1 MAECQKLLLRVYIAS
16 DIAHKMTFSTRPTTV
31 EELITA
37 IREKFRPCLDFDFSL
52 QYEDPDFGGQLCFLT
67 DISELPEKAV
77 LKIHRSE
84 SDASSAATSDTE
96 ILPHTLVRMQ
106 SWPDVFPVPRFS
118 YDVEY
123 RLEAG
128 NAVYENSRRSLKLTK
143 GQKHDILENMAK
155 AMHSFKAYPSDKEV
169 AKAAEA
175 LISKHPCLTEPGSQC
190 GWYGWKTSL
199 KFKMGNYRT
208 KLSRSGCEEVA
219 VNSGK
224 RSQSNPES
232 EPPHSNIKRAR
243 RAEVNYLPN
252 FPRRENAESL
262 EQLRLQIVEEVSKA
276 ERSHGLIERLMQT
289 TFALRR
295 KQIVVDNPSQPVKD
309 FLEKWPA
316 LRLESQISAEFHRI
330 TNINLKNRFY
340 AELDKHTPRLMAV
353 YRQKA
358 ARTGKIAEAL
368 RSIFNAY
375 DLLEHFDINNRRT
388 AALRAL
394 PVYLREDDSVFF
406 KTWNTEEME
415 EPDIADSAVALLSMV
430 NGDSRSTVQFD
441 PTGMAIVLEGDIIL
455 RDISRMSDA
464 FLLIFGMI
472 YALHL
477 DYPKELTHTFNFIQK
492 VLLGLDDAK
501 PLAPRLLSLKND
513 LLIKE

>member
-1 MAECQKLLLRVYIAS
+1 MAESQKLLLRVYIAP
-16 DIAHKMTFSTRPTTV
+16 DIAHKMTLSTRPSTV
-31 EELITA
+31 EELITV
-37 IREKFRPCLDFDFSL
+37 IKEKFRPRLDFDFNL

-77 LKIHRSE
+77 LKVHRSE
-84 SDASSAATSDTE
+84 TDAGSASTSDTE
-96 ILPHTLVRMQ
+96 ILPYAPERLQ
-106 SWPDVFPVPRFS
+106 SWPDVFPVPQFS
-118 YDVEY
+118 YDVEHS
-123 RLEAG
+123 LNGG
-128 NAVYENSRRSLKLTK
+128 NMAYQNSGKFLKLTK

-199 KFKMGNYRT
+199 KFKMGNFRT

-224 RSQSNPES
+224 RSKNNPES
-232 EPPHSNIKRAR
+232 ESPHSNIKRAR

-252 FPRRENAESL
+252 FPKGESAESL
-262 EQLRLQIVEEVSKA
+262 EQQRLQIVEEVSKT
-276 ERSHGLIERLMQT
+276 ERSLGLIERLMQS

-295 KQIVVDNPSQPVKD
+295 KQIVVDNPSQAVKE

-316 LRLESQISAEFHRI
+316 LRLESQIAAEFHRI
-330 TNINLKNRFY
+330 TNISLKNKFY
-340 AELDKHTPRLMAV
+340 AELDNHTPRLIAV

-358 ARTGKIAEAL
+358 ARTGKAAEAL
-368 RSIFNAY
+368 RSICSAY
-375 DLLEHFDINNRRT
+375 DLTDHYDINNRRT
-388 AALRAL
+388 VALRAL
-394 PVYLREDDSVFF
+394 PVYFREDDSVFF
-406 KTWNTEEME
+406 KMWNTEELD
-415 EPDIADSAVALLSMV
+415 EPDIADSAVALVSMV
-430 NGDSRSTVQFD
+430 NGESSSTVQFD
-441 PTGMAIVLEGDIIL
+441 PAGIAIVLEGDIVL
-455 RDISRMSDA
+455 RDISRLADA
-464 FLLIFGMI
+464 FLLMFGLI

-477 DYPKELTHTFNFIQK
+477 NYPKELTHTFNFIQK
-492 VLLGLDDAK
+492 VLLGLDDSK
-501 PLAPRLLSLKND
+501 PLTPRLLSLKNE